1 MNIKSTIFSIYILLA
16 VGTAVYG
23 SIWGDFNY
31 KGVAYNI
38 GRALVWPFIWFPTL
52 GRLLVGY
59 FLLFYNLC
67 FIKEIGKRLH

>member
-1 MNIKSTIFSIYILLA
+1 MNIKSTIFGMYFILA
-16 VGTAVYG
+16 VGTAIYG

-52 GRLLVGY
+52 GAIVGGVLL
-59 FLLFYNLC
+59 LI
-67 FIKEIGKRLH
+67 FIAYIHITKK

>member
-52 GRLLVGY
+52 GAIVGGILLLILIAYVS
-59 FLLFYNLC
+59 L
-67 FIKEIGKRLH
+67 KK